1 MSEEEEEYVFNIADK
16 QFQDWYESQKRTG
29 PEWHHEHETYCPEC
43 EFCRN
48 EEALFLDEIPGIGP
62 APIYENL
69 VNELRDR
76 LHPCNDEITTATRTE
91 TEIQMSTNESIVNS
105 VLETEPEAIRR
116 TMGSEAQAL
125 LEGLLAKAVEYG
137 RADSGMS
144 LEDARG
150 LGRSVLHG
158 IDVMYLAFDPSDT
171 LKQDAGVAGR
181 MDLEI
186 AVAWMGA
193 LDNWIHAYGEGA

>member
-1 MSEEEEEYVFNIADK
+1 MSEEEEYAYRIVDK
-16 QFQDWYESQKRTG
+16 QFQDWCESQKRTG
-29 PEWHHEHETYCPEC
+29 PEWHHEHEAYCPEC
-43 EFCRN
+43 EFCRD
-48 EEALFLDEIPGIGP
+48 EEALFRDEFLEAGP

-76 LHPCNDEITTATRTE
+76 LHPCNDEITTVTRTE
-91 TEIQMSTNESIVNS
+91 TEIQMSTTESIVNS

-137 RADSGMS
+137 RAHSGMS
-144 LEDARG
+144 LDGARALEPNILRRVDAMN
-150 LGRSVLHG
+150 L
-158 IDVMYLAFDPSDT
+158 IFDPSDI
-171 LKQDAGVAGR
+171 LKQDTDFSSR
-181 MDLEI
+181 RDLEI
-186 AVAWMGA
+186 AISWRDA

>member
-1 MSEEEEEYVFNIADK
+1 MSEEEEYAYRIVDK
-16 QFQDWYESQKRTG
+16 QFQDWCESQKRTG
-29 PEWHHEHETYCPEC
+29 PEWHHEHVAYCPEC
-43 EFCRN
+43 KFCRD
-48 EEALFLDEIPGIGP
+48 EEALFFGEIPGIGP

-69 VNELRDR
+69 VNELRER

-91 TEIQMSTNESIVNS
+91 TEIQMSTTESIVNS

-144 LEDARG
+144 LEDARA
-150 LGRSVLHG
+150 LGRSVSHG
-158 IDVMYLAFDPSDT
+158 IDVMNLTFDPSDT
-171 LKQDAGVAGR
+171 LKQAAGVAGQ

-186 AVAWMGA
+186 AVAWMCA

>member
-1 MSEEEEEYVFNIADK
+1 MSEEEEYAYRIVDK
-16 QFQDWYESQKRTG
+16 QFQDWCESQKHTG
-29 PEWHHEHETYCPEC
+29 PEWHHEHAAYCPEC

-48 EEALFLDEIPGIGP
+48 EEALFFDEFLEAGP

-91 TEIQMSTNESIVNS
+91 TEIQMSTTESIVNS

-125 LEGLLAKAVEYG
+125 LEGLLARAVEYG
-137 RADSGMS
+137 RAHSGMS
-144 LEDARG
+144 LDGARALEPNILRRVDAMN
-150 LGRSVLHG
+150 L
-158 IDVMYLAFDPSDT
+158 IFDPSDI
-171 LKQDAGVAGR
+171 LKQDAGVAGQ

>member
-1 MSEEEEEYVFNIADK
+1 MSEEEEYAYRIVDK
-16 QFQDWYESQKRTG
+16 QFQDWCESQKRTG
-29 PEWHHEHETYCPEC
+29 PEWHHEHVAYCPEC
-43 EFCRN
+43 KFCRN

-91 TEIQMSTNESIVNS
+91 TEIQMSTTESIVNS

-144 LEDARG
+144 LEDARA
-150 LGRSVLHG
+150 LEPNILRRVDAMNL
-158 IDVMYLAFDPSDT
+158 IFDPSDI
-171 LKQDAGVAGR
+171 LKQDTDFSSR
-181 MDLEI
+181 RDLEI
-186 AVAWMGA
+186 AISWRDA

>member
-1 MSEEEEEYVFNIADK
+1 
-16 QFQDWYESQKRTG
+16 
-29 PEWHHEHETYCPEC
+29 
-43 EFCRN
+43 
-48 EEALFLDEIPGIGP
+48 
-62 APIYENL
+62 
-69 VNELRDR
+69 
-76 LHPCNDEITTATRTE
+76 
-91 TEIQMSTNESIVNS
+91 MSTTESIVNS

-144 LEDARG
+144 LEDARA
-150 LGRSVLHG
+150 LGRSVSHG

-171 LKQDAGVAGR
+171 LKQDAGVAGQ